1 MSNESTQQTA
11 VNLCQRLK
19 SDKISRSTGVMKA
32 YSIEFRQNIVK
43 AYLQRNTSMRKV
55 AARFEVNKSFV
66 QKLLKQQKT
75 HGHLNPGK
83 PGRVMKS
90 ELDKQSTKLTLMVEK
105 YPDATLSE

>member
-1 MSNESTQQTA
+1 
-11 VNLCQRLK
+11 
-19 SDKISRSTGVMKA
+19 MKA
-32 YSIEFRQNIVK
+32 YSIEFRQKIVK
-43 AYLQRNTSMRKV
+43 AYLQGNTSMRKV
-55 AARFEVNKSFV
+55 AARFEVSKSFV
-66 QKLLKQQKT
+66 QKLLKPQKT